1 LRYRVG
7 NRPANAAALPARPGA
22 AFVRNFSFKN
32 SFKAQGMKPTPQQ
45 FADAAS
51 TADPWEAAYS
61 RFETPAQEIQKFV
74 SRLKESRAD
83 EWPKD
88 SEIVEL
94 FCGRGNGL
102 HALEQLGFSRTEGVD
117 LSPRLLAQYKGA
129 AKCTVGDCRKLPFA
143 DHCKDIVIVQGGLHH
158 LPTLPADLDQ
168 TCSEI
173 RRVLRP
179 NGRVMFVEP
188 WSTPFLRLVHAIC
201 ENPLARKLSVK
212 LDALATMIEYE
223 RRTYEQW
230 LTQPELVLAIARKH
244 FVPVHQS
251 FAWGKWHFVGIPRP

>member
-1 LRYRVG
+1 
-7 NRPANAAALPARPGA
+7 
-22 AFVRNFSFKN
+22 
-32 SFKAQGMKPTPQQ
+32 MKPAPQQ
-45 FADAAS
+45 FAPAAS

-61 RFETPAQEIQKFV
+61 RFETPEQEIRKFV
-74 SRLKESRAD
+74 ARLKESAAG

-102 HALEQLGFSRTEGVD
+102 HALEQLGFSRIEGVD
-117 LSPRLLAQYKGA
+117 LSPRLLAQYTGA
-129 AKCTVGDCRKLPFA
+129 AKCTEADCRKLPFA
-143 DHCKDIVIVQGGLHH
+143 DRSKDIVIVQGGLHH

-168 TCSEI
+168 TFAEI

-179 NGRVMFVEP
+179 TGRVMFVEP
-188 WSTPFLRLVHAIC
+188 WSTPFLRLVHIIC

-212 LDALATMIEYE
+212 FDALATMIEHE

-230 LTQPELVLAIARKH
+230 LTQPELVLAVAEKY
-244 FVPVHQS
+244 FVPAQQS
-251 FAWGKWHFVGIPRP
+251 FTWGKWRFVGTPRP